1 MKARSLPA
9 NGWSIGRDLALAAV
23 LCVAAIVLAVT
34 INAMRPNPIAWSV
47 PAGKAVKS
55 LSLEETLAAS
65 RAGQVVFLDARDPFF
80 YTEGHLPR
88 ARNVPR
94 SQLDQAAK
102 QVSSLS
108 RQSPVIV
115 YCSDEACDDSGIVGR
130 YLVSLGFQNVGVYKG
145 GWEEWIAVE
154 LPIEK

>member
-1 MKARSLPA
+1 MKAHSLPA
-9 NGWSIGRDLALAAV
+9 NGSSIGRDLVLAAT

-34 INAMRPNPIAWSV
+34 INAIRQNPVAWSV

-55 LSLEETLAAS
+55 LSLEEALAAS
-65 RAGQVVFLDARDPFF
+65 REGQVVFLDARDPFF
-80 YTEGHLPR
+80 YAEGHLPR

-94 SQLDQAAK
+94 SQLAHSAK

-130 YLVSLGFQNVGVYKG
+130 YLVSLGFQDVAVYKG
-145 GWEEWIAVE
+145 GWEEWSAAG
-154 LPIEK
+154 LPAEK

>member
-1 MKARSLPA
+1 MKAHSLTA
-9 NGWSIGRDLALAAV
+9 SGSSMGRDLALAAA
-23 LCVAAIVLAVT
+23 LCVAAIVLGVG
-34 INAMRPNPIAWSV
+34 INAIRPNPVAWSV
-47 PAGKAVKS
+47 PDGKAVKS
-55 LSLEETLAAS
+55 LSLEEALAAS
-65 RAGQVVFLDARDPFF
+65 RAGLVVFLDARDPFF

-88 ARNVPR
+88 ARSVPR

-130 YLVSLGFQNVGVYKG
+130 FLVSLGFRDVGVYKG
-145 GWEEWIAVE
+145 GWEEWSAAE